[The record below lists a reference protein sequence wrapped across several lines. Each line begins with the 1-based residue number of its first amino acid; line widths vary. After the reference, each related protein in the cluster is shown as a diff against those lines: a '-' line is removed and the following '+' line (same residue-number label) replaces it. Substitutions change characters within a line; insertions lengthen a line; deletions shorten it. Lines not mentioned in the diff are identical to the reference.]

1 MFCQIKK
8 NYIGNLKSSRKFL
21 GGEILFRRLTFDQI
35 SLPRQLIF
43 NLVQYS
49 CETGK
54 VNKISWSEAFTTEFN
69 IWKLAPSGASFDNS
83 A

>member
-8 NYIGNLKSSRKFL
+8 NYLRNLKSSRKFL

-54 VNKISWSEAFTTEFN
+54 VNKISWSEAFTTV
-69 IWKLAPSGASFDNS
+69 
-83 A
+83 